1 MLEVD
6 LAVIGAGVAGLSAAR
21 VAAAAGLQ
29 VLVLERMACGGQ
41 VMNVEHINN
50 FARFPQGISGFELG
64 PVLQEEC
71 EEAGVQFLL
80 AEVEG
85 VSAQVQVAQAD
96 GTAPHNGPPRHL
108 LHCSDETVAARTV
121 IVAAG
126 SARRKLGVPGEDEL
140 EGRGVSHC
148 ASCDGPLVRGL
159 DVVVV
164 GGGDSAISEALVL
177 AGHAHQV
184 TVVFPLLTPHSE
196 DALTR
201 AASGQARIK
210 LLPQAQVTKI
220 VGSPGPSGQ
229 PEVRG
234 VQLRSQGMDQL
245 LPAQAVFVYAGLQA
259 NTAFLGRQMALDAA
273 GRIQTDDDRQT
284 SVPGIFAAGDIRAGC
299 DWRLDAAAADG
310 EVAAHA
316 VVRTLQQGEM
326 S

>member
-21 VAAAAGLQ
+21 VAATAGLQ
-29 VLVLERMACGGQ
+29 VLVIERMACGGQ
-41 VMNVEHINN
+41 VMNVEHIDN

-80 AEVEG
+80 ANVERIA
-85 VSAQVQVAQAD
+85 VHRQAAPAD
-96 GTAPHNGPPRHL
+96 GTAPHDRPLRHL
-108 LHCSDETVAARTV
+108 LHCADESIAARTV

-177 AGHAHQV
+177 AGHARQV
-184 TVVFPLLTPHSE
+184 TVVFPADAPHAQDS
-196 DALTR
+196 LMR
-201 AASGQARIK
+201 AAREQPPINFW
-210 LLPQAQVTKI
+210 PQAQVTEI
-220 VGSPGPSGQ
+220 VGAPGPSGL
-229 PEVRG
+229 PEVRA
-234 VQLRSQGMDQL
+234 VQLQANGTQRQ

-259 NTAFLGRQMALDAA
+259 NTAFLGQQMALDTD
-273 GRIQTDDDRQT
+273 GRVQTGEDRQT